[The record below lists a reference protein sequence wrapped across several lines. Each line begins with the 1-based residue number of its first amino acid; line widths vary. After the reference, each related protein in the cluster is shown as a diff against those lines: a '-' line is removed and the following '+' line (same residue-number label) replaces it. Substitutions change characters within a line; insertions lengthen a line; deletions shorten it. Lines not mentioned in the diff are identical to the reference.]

1 MTFTSTRTFWVL
13 AVAALSVWLIHLL
26 SPILTP
32 FLLAAILAYIC
43 DPMADWLERRRVP
56 RSLAAALVLL
66 FVVLLFVAFLLI
78 VAPMVAR
85 ESAVFV
91 NRLPQYLVWVQ
102 DSAAPWVRDN
112 LGVEWDFDT
121 DTLRERL
128 IAYFSSGEGMVA
140 KVFKPIQIGG
150 LVLLNFLVNL
160 VLVPVVF
167 FYVLRDWDRIV
178 AQVAEYLPRRSL
190 STVSSIARDVDR
202 VLGQFLRGQLS
213 VMLIM
218 TVYYTFFMWVV
229 GLDYALPIGLV
240 TGLLVFVPYLGST
253 VGLILATLAGAMQF
267 GTLGELVPV
276 WAVFVVGQMIEGYV
290 VTPYLVGDRIGL
302 HPVTVIFALIAFG
315 QLFGF
320 FGVLL
325 ALPASAALS
334 VGLRYFLERYRRSA
348 FYRG

>member
-1 MTFTSTRTFWVL
+1 MTFTPTRTFWVL
-13 AVAALSVWLIHLL
+13 AVAALSIWLIHLL

-32 FLLAAILAYIC
+32 FLLAAMLAYIC

-91 NRLPQYLVWVQ
+91 NRLPQYLAWVQ
-102 DSAAPWVRDN
+102 ESAAPWVRDN
-112 LGVEWDFDT
+112 LGVEWNFDT
-121 DTLRERL
+121 DSLRERL
-128 IAYFSSGEGMVA
+128 IAYFSSGEGVVS

-178 AQVAEYLPRRSL
+178 TQVAEYLPRRSL
-190 STVSSIARDVDR
+190 STVSGIARDIDR

-267 GTLGELVPV
+267 GTLGGLVPV

-334 VGLRYFLERYRRSA
+334 VGMRHFFERYRRSA
-348 FYRG
+348 FYRT